1 MTLTPGNINVIK
13 KKHSTEIS
21 LIMKKNKQESINL
34 ETIFN
39 YLSKLKEY
47 VISHNQKMIS
57 IAPIG
62 NITKINRK

>member
-1 MTLTPGNINVIK
+1 LTLTPGNINVIK
-13 KKHSTEIS
+13 KKHSTEI
-21 LIMKKNKQESINL
+21 IMKENKQESINL

-47 VISHNQKMIS
+47 VISHNQKIIS

-62 NITKINRK
+62 NITKVNRK